1 MRGPW
6 SKCWENWSPLNLS
19 QIESTQIFP
28 TFQKVHLM
36 SLMQC
41 FSKAG
46 LRSAPDEYGSE
57 REKDDCNSS
66 DEDDILKEK
75 EGFSVSGGEFY

>member
-1 MRGPW
+1 MG
-6 SKCWENWSPLNLS
+6 
-19 QIESTQIFP
+19 
-28 TFQKVHLM
+28 
-36 SLMQC
+36 LMQC

-46 LRSAPDEYGSE
+46 LGSAPDEYGSE